1 LPLEADE
8 DRGGHDAERVP
19 KELVLSAPRVVR
31 FAGYE
36 DPPLGT
42 AHVRAEAIVSGISH
56 GTELALYRGDS
67 PFDSKRFNPELRLF
81 EEDASTQAYPMRLGY
96 EWVGRVS
103 AVGGGA
109 RGIGVGDVVHAALPH
124 RETQT
129 FGTTDDTTAHWL
141 VVPAKVEAE
150 RAALLQSATI
160 ALQAVHDARI
170 KVGDRVAVFGLGTF
184 GLLAVQLAR
193 LNGAAWIAAVDPVAE
208 RRNLASRFGAAHT
221 VDPEDG
227 DAGRAVKVAAGEG
240 VDVAIEFSGRHAAL
254 HEAMRSVR
262 LAGTVVAAGF
272 YLGAAD
278 DLRLGEEWHHNRL
291 TLVGS
296 MSGWGAPHRDV
307 GWDRRRLRATAL
319 ELLADGR
326 LDVDAFVTHRI
337 PFERA
342 AEAYDLIDRR
352 PGEALRVLLT
362 Y

>member
-1 LPLEADE
+1 MMTGA
-8 DRGGHDAERVP
+8 VP
-19 KELVLSAPRVVR
+19 KELVLSAPRVIR
-31 FAGYE
+31 FAAYE
-36 DPPLGT
+36 DPPLG
-42 AHVRAEAIVSGISH
+42 ADQVRAEAIVSGISH

-67 PFDSKRFNPELRLF
+67 PFDGKRFDLELRLF
-81 EEDASTQAYPMRLGY
+81 EDEGGAEAYPMRLGY
-96 EWVGRVS
+96 EWVGRVTQR
-103 AVGGGA
+103 GGGA
-109 RGIGVGDVVHAALPH
+109 DGVEVGDVVHATLPH

-129 FGTTDDTTAHWL
+129 FSTADDATAPWL
-141 VVPAKVEAE
+141 VVPAELEPE

-193 LNGAAWIAAVDPVAE
+193 LNGAAWIAAVDPIAA
-208 RRNLASRFGAAHT
+208 RREAASRFGATHT

-240 VDVAIEFSGRHAAL
+240 VDVAIEFSGRSAAL

-272 YLGAAD
+272 YVGGAD

-296 MSGWGAPHRDV
+296 MSGWGAPHRDT

-319 ELLADGR
+319 ELLADRR
-326 LDVDAFVTHRI
+326 LDVEAFVTHRI

-342 AEAYDLIDRR
+342 PEAYDLIDRR